1 MEDENKEKTTLS
13 LREEREK
20 GHDGYGHGG
29 TKTGVMGSTLALLF
43 MTLGDTVDHCFMLG
57 YLAKLV
63 LTLREEMSGRRER
76 LRRA

>member
-1 MEDENKEKTTLS
+1 MGKRRLS
-13 LREEREK
+13 TGLPEEWKK
-20 GHDGYGHGG
+20 GHDGHGYGG

-43 MTLGDTVDHCFMLG
+43 MTLGDTVDHRFMLG
-57 YLAKLV
+57 YLPKLV

>member
-1 MEDENKEKTTLS
+1 M
-13 LREEREK
+13 
-20 GHDGYGHGG
+20 
-29 TKTGVMGSTLALLF
+29 MGSTFALLF
-43 MTLGDTVDHCFMLG
+43 MTLGDTVDHRFMLG

>member
-1 MEDENKEKTTLS
+1 MEDESKEKTTLS
-13 LREEREK
+13 LREEQEK
-20 GHDGYGHGG
+20 GHGG

-43 MTLGDTVDHCFMLG
+43 MTLGDTVDHRFMLG